1 MKHDFLLDKFEGFSK
16 ALAKTL
22 FDVKEDVD
30 PIQFDNLSNKDILY
44 IVLKKLLK
52 EGEFNKGED
61 LFYKEL
67 YKNKTQE
74 FYELGQWFYNYLL
87 NQDDKLLEERNF
99 PRREI
104 YQGLEDLQE
113 FKYKYL
119 IKEIGRAHV

>member
-22 FDVKEDVD
+22 FDVVKEDVD
-30 PIQFDNLSNKDILY
+30 PIQFNNLSNKDILY

-87 NQDDKLLEERNF
+87 NQDDKLLEEKNF

-113 FKYKYL
+113 FKDKYL
-119 IKEIGRAHV
+119 IKG

>member
-52 EGEFNKGED
+52 EGEFNKG
-61 LFYKEL
+61 L

-119 IKEIGRAHV
+119 IKG

>member
-30 PIQFDNLSNKDILY
+30 PIQFNNLSNKDILY

-61 LFYKEL
+61 LFYNEL

-87 NQDDKLLEERNF
+87 NQDDKLLEEKNF

-119 IKEIGRAHV
+119 IKG

>member
-30 PIQFDNLSNKDILY
+30 PIQFDNLSDKDIIY

-87 NQDDKLLEERNF
+87 NQDDKLLEEKNF

-119 IKEIGRAHV
+119 IKG